1 MVNNGAII
9 GGSVAGVAIIFALFI
24 SLNSVSENSESS
36 FTVTNGDHLEKFG
49 DVTVGSNMSL
59 IQLFEKAEPAVIQV
73 NVKKIQSE
81 GATEEVPGGSGSGF
95 VYDDTGHIITNNHVI
110 DDALKITVT
119 FLDGESYAA
128 EIVGNDADLDL
139 AVLKI
144 NARNSYLHHLELG
157 SSSELKVV
165 QQVVAIGNP
174 FGLSGSMTTG
184 IVSQIGRLLPQE
196 SGYSIPN
203 VIQTDA
209 AINPGNSG
217 GPLLNLNGEVVGINT
232 AIQSETGNFT
242 GVGFAIPSD
251 TVNKVVPI
259 LIRDGG
265 IRHPWLGVSGID
277 IDYELA
283 QIRGLDSTKGFLIV
297 SVIEGSPADI
307 AGLMGTETREMI
319 DGRDVPMDGDII
331 IKIDGELVR
340 KIADILVHLQM
351 EKLVGDEMV
360 LTILRDGE
368 VMDKTIFLGERPSNS
383 VSYTHL
389 TLPTILLV

>member
-1 MVNNGAII
+1 MANNGVII
-9 GGSVAGVAIIFALFI
+9 GGSIAGIAIIFALFI
-24 SLNSVSENSESS
+24 SLNSMSENSEAS

-49 DVTVGSNMSL
+49 DVIVDSNMSL

-144 NARNSYLHHLELG
+144 NARNSYLHHLEIG
-157 SSSELKVV
+157 SSSELKVG

-283 QIRGLDSTKGFLIV
+283 EIRGLDSTKGFLIV

-307 AGLMGTETREMI
+307 AGLMGTETRKMI

-368 VMDKTIFLGERPSNS
+368 VMDKTIFLGERPSN
-383 VSYTHL
+383 
-389 TLPTILLV
+389 

>member
-1 MVNNGAII
+1 MVNNGAVI

-49 DVTVGSNMSL
+49 DVTVDSNMTL

-81 GATEEVPGGSGSGF
+81 GAIEEVPGGSGSGF

-144 NARNSYLHHLELG
+144 NARNSYLHHLEIG
-157 SSSELKVV
+157 SSSELKVG

-283 QIRGLDSTKGFLIV
+283 EIRGLDSTKGFLIV

-307 AGLMGTETREMI
+307 AGLMGTETRKMI

-368 VMDKTIFLGERPSNS
+368 VMDKTIFLGERPSN
-383 VSYTHL
+383 
-389 TLPTILLV
+389 

>member
-24 SLNSVSENSESS
+24 SLNSLSENTESS

-49 DVTVGSNMSL
+49 DVTVDTNMSL
-59 IQLFEKAEPAVIQV
+59 IRLFEKAEPAVIQV

-144 NARNSYLHHLELG
+144 NARNSYLHHLEIG
-157 SSSELKVV
+157 SSSELKVG

-209 AINPGNSG
+209 AINPGTSG

-251 TVNKVVPI
+251 TVKKVVPI

-265 IRHPWLGVSGID
+265 VRHPWLGVSGVD
-277 IDYELA
+277 IEYELA
-283 QIRGLDSTKGFLIV
+283 EIRGLDSTKGFLIV

-307 AGLMGTETREMI
+307 AGLMGTETRKMI

-368 VMDKTIFLGERPSNS
+368 VMDKTIFLGERPSN
-383 VSYTHL
+383 
-389 TLPTILLV
+389 

>member
-49 DVTVGSNMSL
+49 DVTVDTNMSL
-59 IQLFEKAEPAVIQV
+59 IRLFEKAEPAVIQV

-144 NARNSYLHHLELG
+144 NARNSYLHHLEIG
-157 SSSELKVV
+157 SSSELKVG

-368 VMDKTIFLGERPSNS
+368 VMDKTIFLGERPSN
-383 VSYTHL
+383 
-389 TLPTILLV
+389 

>member
-1 MVNNGAII
+1 MVNNGAVI

-49 DVTVGSNMSL
+49 DVTVDSNMSL

-157 SSSELKVV
+157 SSSELKVG
-165 QQVVAIGNP
+165 QQVVANGNP

-242 GVGFAIPSD
+242 GVGVAIPSD

-283 QIRGLDSTKGFLIV
+283 EIRGLDSTKGFLIV

-307 AGLMGTETREMI
+307 AGLMGTETRKMI

-368 VMDKTIFLGERPSNS
+368 VMDKTIFLGERPSN
-383 VSYTHL
+383 
-389 TLPTILLV
+389 

>member
-1 MVNNGAII
+1 MVNNGAVI

-49 DVTVGSNMSL
+49 DVTVDTNMSL

-144 NARNSYLHHLELG
+144 NARNSYLHHLEIG
-157 SSSELKVV
+157 SSSELKVG

-283 QIRGLDSTKGFLIV
+283 EIRGLDSTKGFLIV

-307 AGLMGTETREMI
+307 AGLMGTETRKMI

-368 VMDKTIFLGERPSNS
+368 VMDKTIFLGERPSN
-383 VSYTHL
+383 
-389 TLPTILLV
+389 

>member
-49 DVTVGSNMSL
+49 DVTVDTNMSL
-59 IQLFEKAEPAVIQV
+59 IRLFEKAEPAVIQV

-157 SSSELKVV
+157 SSSELKVG

-307 AGLMGTETREMI
+307 AGLMGTETRKMI
-319 DGRDVPMDGDII
+319 DGRDIPMDGDII

-351 EKLVGDEMV
+351 EKIVGDEMV

-368 VMDKTIFLGERPSNS
+368 VMDKTIFLGERPSN
-383 VSYTHL
+383 
-389 TLPTILLV
+389 

>member
-49 DVTVGSNMSL
+49 DVTVDSNMSL

-144 NARNSYLHHLELG
+144 NARNSYLHHLEIG
-157 SSSELKVV
+157 SSSELKVG

-283 QIRGLDSTKGFLIV
+283 EIRGLDSTKGFLIV

-368 VMDKTIFLGERPSNS
+368 VMDKTIFLGERPSN
-383 VSYTHL
+383 
-389 TLPTILLV
+389 

>member
-81 GATEEVPGGSGSGF
+81 GATEEMPSGSGSGF

-157 SSSELKVV
+157 SSSELKVG

-368 VMDKTIFLGERPSNS
+368 VMDKTIFLGERPTN
-383 VSYTHL
+383 
-389 TLPTILLV
+389 

>member
-1 MVNNGAII
+1 MTNSGVII
-9 GGSVAGVAIIFALFI
+9 GGTIAGIAIIFAVFI
-24 SLNSVSENSESS
+24 SLNPIIQDSELGLA
-36 FTVTNGDHLEKFG
+36 VTNGNHLEKFG
-49 DVTVGSNMSL
+49 DVTESKMSL
-59 IQLFEKAEPAVIQV
+59 IQLFQKAEPAVIQV
-73 NVKKIQSE
+73 NTKKIPNENLE
-81 GATEEVPGGSGSGF
+81 GETPGGVGSGF
-95 VYDDTGHIITNNHVI
+95 VYDENGHVITNHHVI
-110 DDALKITVT
+110 DDAIKITVT

-144 NARNSYLHHLELG
+144 NSRNSYLHHLELA
-157 SSSELKVV
+157 SSSELKVG

-217 GPLLNLNGEVVGINT
+217 GPLLNMNGEVVGINT

-251 TVNKVVPI
+251 TVKKMVPI
-259 LIRDGG
+259 LIRDGEL
-265 IRHPWLGVSGID
+265 RHPWIGISGID

-283 QIRGLDSTKGFLIV
+283 EIRGLDSTKGFLIV
-297 SVIEGSPADI
+297 SVIEGSPAEF
-307 AGLMGTETREMI
+307 AGLMGSETREII
-319 DGRDVPMDGDII
+319 DGRDIPMDGDII
-331 IKIDGELVR
+331 VKIDGELVR

-368 VMDKTIFLGERPSNS
+368 MMEKTIFLGERPSN
-383 VSYTHL
+383 
-389 TLPTILLV
+389 

>member
-1 MVNNGAII
+1 MKCIAAP
-9 GGSVAGVAIIFALFI
+9 SQLR
-24 SLNSVSENSESS
+24 S
-36 FTVTNGDHLEKFG
+36 FP
-49 DVTVGSNMSL
+49 S
-59 IQLFEKAEPAVIQV
+59 
-73 NVKKIQSE
+73 
-81 GATEEVPGGSGSGF
+81 GSGSGF

-157 SSSELKVV
+157 SSSELKVG

-251 TVNKVVPI
+251 TVKKVVPI

-265 IRHPWLGVSGID
+265 IRHPWLGVSGVD

-283 QIRGLDSTKGFLIV
+283 EIRGLNSTKGFLIV

-307 AGLMGTETREMI
+307 AGLMGTETRQMV

-331 IKIDGELVR
+331 IKIDGEMVR

-351 EKLVGDEMV
+351 EKIVGDEMA

-368 VMDKTIFLGERPSNS
+368 IIDKTIFLGERPSN
-383 VSYTHL
+383 
-389 TLPTILLV
+389 

>member
-1 MVNNGAII
+1 MVNNGAVI

-49 DVTVGSNMSL
+49 DVTVDTNMSL
-59 IQLFEKAEPAVIQV
+59 IQLFEKAEPSVIQV

-110 DDALKITVT
+110 DNALKITVT

-144 NARNSYLHHLELG
+144 NARNSYLHHLEIG
-157 SSSELKVV
+157 SSSELKVG

-283 QIRGLDSTKGFLIV
+283 EIRGLDSTKGFLIV

-307 AGLMGTETREMI
+307 AGLMGTETRKMI

-368 VMDKTIFLGERPSNS
+368 VMDKTIFLGERPSN
-383 VSYTHL
+383 
-389 TLPTILLV
+389 

>member
-1 MVNNGAII
+1 MANNGVII
-9 GGSVAGVAIIFALFI
+9 GGSIAGIAIIFALFI
-24 SLNSVSENSESS
+24 SLNSMSENSEAS

-49 DVTVGSNMSL
+49 DVIVDSNMSL

-144 NARNSYLHHLELG
+144 NARNSYLHHLEIG
-157 SSSELKVV
+157 SSSELKVG

-283 QIRGLDSTKGFLIV
+283 EIRGLDSTKGFLIV

-307 AGLMGTETREMI
+307 AGFMGTETREMI

-368 VMDKTIFLGERPSNS
+368 VMDKTIFLGERPS
-383 VSYTHL
+383 T
-389 TLPTILLV
+389 

>member
-24 SLNSVSENSESS
+24 SLNSLSENTESS

-157 SSSELKVV
+157 SSSELKVG

-368 VMDKTIFLGERPSNS
+368 VMDKTIFLGERPSN
-383 VSYTHL
+383 
-389 TLPTILLV
+389 

>member
-1 MVNNGAII
+1 MVNNGVVI

-49 DVTVGSNMSL
+49 DVTVDSNMSL

-144 NARNSYLHHLELG
+144 NARNSYLHHLEIG
-157 SSSELKVV
+157 SSSELKVG

-307 AGLMGTETREMI
+307 AGLMGTETRKMI

-368 VMDKTIFLGERPSNS
+368 VMDKTIFLGERPSN
-383 VSYTHL
+383 
-389 TLPTILLV
+389 

>member
-1 MVNNGAII
+1 MVNNGAVI

-49 DVTVGSNMSL
+49 DVTVDSNMSL

-144 NARNSYLHHLELG
+144 NARNSYLHHLEIG
-157 SSSELKVV
+157 SSSELKVG

-283 QIRGLDSTKGFLIV
+283 EIRGLDSTKGFLIV

-307 AGLMGTETREMI
+307 AGLMGTETRKMI

-368 VMDKTIFLGERPSNS
+368 VMDKTIFLGERPSN
-383 VSYTHL
+383 
-389 TLPTILLV
+389 

>member
-1 MVNNGAII
+1 MVNNGVVI

-49 DVTVGSNMSL
+49 DVTVDSNMSL

-144 NARNSYLHHLELG
+144 NARNSYLHHLEIG
-157 SSSELKVV
+157 SSSELKVG

-283 QIRGLDSTKGFLIV
+283 EIRGLDSTKGFLIV

-307 AGLMGTETREMI
+307 AGLMGTETRKMI

-368 VMDKTIFLGERPSNS
+368 VMDKTIFLGERPSN
-383 VSYTHL
+383 
-389 TLPTILLV
+389 

>member
-157 SSSELKVV
+157 SSSELKVG

-368 VMDKTIFLGERPSNS
+368 VMDKTIFLGERPSN
-383 VSYTHL
+383 
-389 TLPTILLV
+389 

>member
-49 DVTVGSNMSL
+49 DVTVDTNMSL
-59 IQLFEKAEPAVIQV
+59 IRLFEKAEPAVIQV

-81 GATEEVPGGSGSGF
+81 GATEEMPSGSGSGF

-144 NARNSYLHHLELG
+144 NARNSYLHHLEIG
-157 SSSELKVV
+157 SSSELKVG

-368 VMDKTIFLGERPSNS
+368 VMDKTIFLGERPSN
-383 VSYTHL
+383 
-389 TLPTILLV
+389 

>member
-36 FTVTNGDHLEKFG
+36 FTVRNGDHLEKFG

-157 SSSELKVV
+157 SSSELKVG

-368 VMDKTIFLGERPSNS
+368 VMDKTIFLGERPSN
-383 VSYTHL
+383 
-389 TLPTILLV
+389 

>member
-81 GATEEVPGGSGSGF
+81 GATEEMPSGSGSGF

-144 NARNSYLHHLELG
+144 NARNSYLHHLEIG
-157 SSSELKVV
+157 SSSELKVG

-368 VMDKTIFLGERPSNS
+368 VMDKTIFLGERPSN
-383 VSYTHL
+383 
-389 TLPTILLV
+389 

>member
-9 GGSVAGVAIIFALFI
+9 GGSVAGIAIIFALFI

-49 DVTVGSNMSL
+49 DVIVDSNMSL

-73 NVKKIQSE
+73 NVKKNQSE
-81 GATEEVPGGSGSGF
+81 GATEEVPSGSGSGF

-144 NARNSYLHHLELG
+144 NARNSYLHHLEIG
-157 SSSELKVV
+157 SSSELKVG

-283 QIRGLDSTKGFLIV
+283 EIRGLDSTKGFLIV

-307 AGLMGTETREMI
+307 AGLMGTETRKMI

-368 VMDKTIFLGERPSNS
+368 VMDKTIFLGERPSN
-383 VSYTHL
+383 
-389 TLPTILLV
+389 

>member
-1 MVNNGAII
+1 MVNNGVVI

-49 DVTVGSNMSL
+49 DVTVDTNMSL
-59 IQLFEKAEPAVIQV
+59 IRLFEKAEPAVIQV

-81 GATEEVPGGSGSGF
+81 GATEEMPSGSGSGF

-144 NARNSYLHHLELG
+144 NARNSYLHHLEIG
-157 SSSELKVV
+157 SSSELKVG

-283 QIRGLDSTKGFLIV
+283 EIRGLDSTKGFLIV

-307 AGLMGTETREMI
+307 AGLMGTETRKMI

-331 IKIDGELVR
+331 IKIDGDLVR

-368 VMDKTIFLGERPSNS
+368 VMDKTIFLGERPSN
-383 VSYTHL
+383 
-389 TLPTILLV
+389 

>member
-1 MVNNGAII
+1 MANNGVII
-9 GGSVAGVAIIFALFI
+9 GGSIAGIAIIFALFI
-24 SLNSVSENSESS
+24 SLNSMSENSEAS

-49 DVTVGSNMSL
+49 DVIVDSNMSL

-157 SSSELKVV
+157 SSSELKVG

-251 TVNKVVPI
+251 TVKKVVPI

-265 IRHPWLGVSGID
+265 IRHPWLGVSGVD

-283 QIRGLDSTKGFLIV
+283 EIRGLNSTKGFLIV

-307 AGLMGTETREMI
+307 AGLMGTETRQMV

-331 IKIDGELVR
+331 IKIDGEMVR

-351 EKLVGDEMV
+351 EKIVGDEMA

-368 VMDKTIFLGERPSNS
+368 IIDKTIFLGERPSN
-383 VSYTHL
+383 
-389 TLPTILLV
+389 

>member
-1 MVNNGAII
+1 MANNGVII
-9 GGSVAGVAIIFALFI
+9 GGSIAGIAIIFALFI
-24 SLNSVSENSESS
+24 SLNSMSENSEAS

-49 DVTVGSNMSL
+49 DVIVDSNMSL

-81 GATEEVPGGSGSGF
+81 GATEEVPSGSGSGF

-157 SSSELKVV
+157 SSSELKVG

-251 TVNKVVPI
+251 TVKKVVPI

-265 IRHPWLGVSGID
+265 IRHPWLGVSGVD

-283 QIRGLDSTKGFLIV
+283 EIRGLNSTKGFLIV

-307 AGLMGTETREMI
+307 AGLMGTETRQMV

-331 IKIDGELVR
+331 IKIDGEMVR

-351 EKLVGDEMV
+351 EKTIGDEMA

-368 VMDKTIFLGERPSNS
+368 IIDKTIFLGERPSN
-383 VSYTHL
+383 
-389 TLPTILLV
+389 

>member
-1 MVNNGAII
+1 MVNNGAVI

-49 DVTVGSNMSL
+49 DVTVDSNMSL

-144 NARNSYLHHLELG
+144 NARNSYLHHLEIG
-157 SSSELKVV
+157 SSSELKVG

-283 QIRGLDSTKGFLIV
+283 EIRGLDSTKGFLIV

-307 AGLMGTETREMI
+307 AGLMGTETRKMI

-360 LTILRDGE
+360 LTVLRDGE
-368 VMDKTIFLGERPSNS
+368 VMDKTIFLGERPSN
-383 VSYTHL
+383 
-389 TLPTILLV
+389 

>member
-1 MVNNGAII
+1 MANNGAII
-9 GGSVAGVAIIFALFI
+9 GGSIAGIAIIFTVFI
-24 SLNSVSENSESS
+24 SINSISENSESS
-36 FTVTNGDHLEKFG
+36 ITLTNRDHLEKFG
-49 DVTVGSNMSL
+49 DVTSESTMTLV
-59 IQLFEKAEPAVIQV
+59 QLFQKAEPAVVQI
-73 NVKKIQSE
+73 NVKKIVSE
-81 GATEEVPGGSGSGF
+81 GATEEMPSGSGSGF
-95 VYDDTGHIITNNHVI
+95 MYDDTGHVITNSHVV
-110 DDALKITVT
+110 DDAMKITVT
-119 FLDGESYAA
+119 FLDGESYPA
-128 EIVGNDADLDL
+128 EIVGDDADLDL

-144 NARNSYLHHLELG
+144 NSRNSYLHHLELA
-157 SSSELKVV
+157 SSSELKVG

-217 GPLLNLNGEVVGINT
+217 GPLLNMNGEVVGINT

-251 TVNKVVPI
+251 TVKKMVPI
-259 LIRDGG
+259 LIRDGEL
-265 IRHPWLGVSGID
+265 RHPWIGISGID

-283 QIRGLDSTKGFLIV
+283 EIRGLDSTKGFLIV
-297 SVIEGSPADI
+297 SVIEGSPAEF
-307 AGLMGTETREMI
+307 AGLMGSETREII
-319 DGRDVPMDGDII
+319 DGRDIPMDGDII
-331 IKIDGELVR
+331 VKIDGELVR

-368 VMDKTIFLGERPSNS
+368 MMEKTIFLGERPSN
-383 VSYTHL
+383 
-389 TLPTILLV
+389 

>member
-1 MVNNGAII
+1 MVNNGAVI
-9 GGSVAGVAIIFALFI
+9 GGSVAGIAIIFALFV

-49 DVTVGSNMSL
+49 DVTVNSNMSL

-95 VYDDTGHIITNNHVI
+95 VYDNTGHIITNNHVI

-144 NARNSYLHHLELG
+144 NARNSYLHHLEIG
-157 SSSELKVV
+157 SSSELKVG

-251 TVNKVVPI
+251 TVKKVVPI

-283 QIRGLDSTKGFLIV
+283 EIRGLDSTKGFLIV
-297 SVIEGSPADI
+297 SVIEQSPADI
-307 AGLMGTETREMI
+307 AGLMGTETRKMI
-319 DGRDVPMDGDII
+319 DGRDIPMDGDII
-331 IKIDGELVR
+331 IKIDGKLVR

-351 EKLVGDEMV
+351 EKLVGDEMT

-368 VMDKTIFLGERPSNS
+368 VMDKTIFLGERPTN
-383 VSYTHL
+383 
-389 TLPTILLV
+389 

>member
-110 DDALKITVT
+110 DDVLKITVT

-157 SSSELKVV
+157 SSSELKVG

-368 VMDKTIFLGERPSNS
+368 VMDKTIFLGERPSN
-383 VSYTHL
+383 
-389 TLPTILLV
+389 

>member
-1 MVNNGAII
+1 MVNNGAVI

-81 GATEEVPGGSGSGF
+81 GATEEMPSGSGSGF

-144 NARNSYLHHLELG
+144 NARNSYLHHLEIG
-157 SSSELKVV
+157 SSSELKVG

-283 QIRGLDSTKGFLIV
+283 EIRGLDSTKGFLIV

-307 AGLMGTETREMI
+307 AGLMGTETRKMI

-368 VMDKTIFLGERPSNS
+368 VMDKTIFLGERPSN
-383 VSYTHL
+383 
-389 TLPTILLV
+389 